1 MTSAP
6 DADYNAPQLDP
17 GEGTT
22 VKLLRKA
29 PTGMLAFTLIWIGQF
44 ASLLGSGM
52 TGFGLSIWAWQATG
66 QATAL
71 ALAAFFF
78 TGPTMLLSPLAGAL
92 VDRSNRKLVM
102 MLSDIA
108 AGLTTLALLILYAT
122 GHLQIWH
129 IYVTNVIQGAFRAFQ
144 WPAYSAAMSTM
155 LRKED
160 LGRANGMLYMA
171 EAASGILAPVAA
183 AALIGVIGI
192 GGIFIVD
199 IATLAF
205 AILMLLL
212 VHVPQPVE
220 TEAGRAGRGTLWQES
235 GYGFR
240 YILARPS
247 LLGLQLTFFFFNLLL
262 SFSGVLQAP
271 MILSRTGNDTVT
283 LGGVQSVAGVGMLL
297 GGVVMSAWGG
307 PKRRVLGVL
316 GGMFF
321 SALLGGALM
330 GLGRSALVW
339 SIAGFGSM
347 FFLPICNGSSQA
359 IWQSKVAPDVQGRVF
374 ATRLLI
380 AQITA
385 PVAMLAAGPLAD
397 RVFEPA
403 MMPGGSLAGLFGGW
417 VGTGPGAGM
426 ALTFVVTGFLGALV
440 SIASYLVPH
449 VRNAEDLLPDHD
461 AATAS

>member
-1 MTSAP
+1 M
-6 DADYNAPQLDP
+6 
-17 GEGTT
+17 
-22 VKLLRKA
+22 KLWRRA
-29 PTGMLAFTLIWIGQF
+29 PTGMTAFILIWIGQF

-78 TGPTMLLSPLAGAL
+78 MGPTMLLSPLAGAL

-102 MLSDIA
+102 MLSDMA

-122 GHLQIWH
+122 GNLQIWH
-129 IYVTNVIQGAFRAFQ
+129 IYVTNAISGAFQAFQ
-144 WPAYSAAMSTM
+144 WPAYSAAMSVM
-155 LRKED
+155 LRKEE
-160 LGRANGMLYMA
+160 LGRANGMLYAA
-171 EAASGILAPVAA
+171 EAASGILAPLAA

-192 GGIFIVD
+192 GGIFAID

-205 AILMLLL
+205 AIVMLLI
-212 VHVPQPVE
+212 VHVPQPAE

-247 LLGLQLTFFFFNLLL
+247 LLGLQLTFFAFNLMG

-271 MILSRTGNDTVT
+271 MILSRTGNDTVA
-283 LGGVQSVAGVGMLL
+283 LGGVQSVAGIGMLVGSL
-297 GGVVMSAWGG
+297 AMSAWGG

-316 GGMFF
+316 GGMFAT
-321 SALLGGALM
+321 ALIGMLLM
-330 GLGRSALVW
+330 GLGRSPLVW

-347 FFLPICNGSSQA
+347 FFLPICNGSNQA

-374 ATRLLI
+374 AVRRLI
-380 AQITA
+380 AQVTA

-397 RVFEPA
+397 HVFEPA
-403 MMPGGSLAGLFGGW
+403 MVPGGSLAGLFGGL

-426 ALTFVVTGFLGALV
+426 ALTFVFTGVLAAL
-440 SIASYLVPH
+440 ASVAGYAIPH
-449 VRNAEDLLPDHD
+449 IRNAEDLLPDHD
-461 AATAS
+461 AAAV